1 MANNNN
7 NQEAW
12 NLTAAMQETPK
23 HFVFL
28 ACLPG
33 TVLSGN
39 SAATLLEAVI
49 QPEDPSTF
57 LCHWI
62 NRSALEA
69 VDGTNRCSTVTTFR
83 DCPKLVMLI
92 SPAEILRLGD
102 WCIRSLPQEEA
113 CFTYSPKIPCQFYA
127 YVRDVSTMYNGMCQ
141 ISHNPQKD
149 LYWWA
154 PPALGLPF
162 TLGVHWTESD
172 CVFSYEHQGSQV
184 ASGNGKWYI
193 TRVHSFGPALPDEDA
208 EERYILM
215 MQLRSSDDIMLGPDA
230 RLHMIIADFFV
241 EDMMV
246 EIDVPIVFK
255 WPQMPYPMAP
265 KSYTPSQP
273 GFRVDLTPTSE
284 KASVVEHR
292 V

>member
-7 NQEAW
+7 HHARNP
-12 NLTAAMQETPK
+12 TAAMQETPK

-39 SAATLLEAVI
+39 SAATLLAEII

-62 NRSALEA
+62 NRPALEA
-69 VDGTNRCSTVTTFR
+69 TDGTNRCSTVTTFR

-92 SPAEILRLGD
+92 NPAEISRLGD
-102 WCIRSLPQEEA
+102 WCIRCIPQEEMHFA
-113 CFTYSPKIPCQFYA
+113 YSPKIPCQFYA

-141 ISHNPQKD
+141 ISHNPQQD

-162 TLGVHWTESD
+162 GLGVRWTESD
-172 CVFSYEHQGSQV
+172 CVFLFEQRIPLQPPNIPLSAPFHHNPTVSQ
-184 ASGNGKWYI
+184 NQ
-193 TRVHSFGPALPDEDA
+193 LP
-208 EERYILM
+208 
-215 MQLRSSDDIMLGPDA
+215 
-230 RLHMIIADFFV
+230 
-241 EDMMV
+241 
-246 EIDVPIVFK
+246 K
-255 WPQMPYPMAP
+255 
-265 KSYTPSQP
+265 P
-273 GFRVDLTPTSE
+273 GLIPPTSGQMGY
-284 KASVVEHR
+284 AAFLSSQYQAIQSDGMTHPSAGMPPIGNFRDDVEMEESKH
-292 V
+292 

>member
-69 VDGTNRCSTVTTFR
+69 ADGTNRCSTVTTFR

-92 SPAEILRLGD
+92 SPPEILRLGD
-102 WCIRSLPQEEA
+102 WCIQSLPQEEA
-113 CFTYSPKIPCQFYA
+113 YFAYSPKIPCQFYA

-172 CVFSYEHQGSQV
+172 CVFSYEHQIPLQRPNTPLS
-184 ASGNGKWYI
+184 APFH
-193 TRVHSFGPALPDEDA
+193 HSP
-208 EERYILM
+208 
-215 MQLRSSDDIMLGPDA
+215 
-230 RLHMIIADFFV
+230 
-241 EDMMV
+241 
-246 EIDVPIVFK
+246 
-255 WPQMPYPMAP
+255 
-265 KSYTPSQP
+265 TPSQNQLP
-273 GFRVDLTPTSE
+273 NPRLVPQTSGEMGYTGFLSSQYQVIRSDGMTHSSASMPPIGNFREEVEMEESE
-284 KASVVEHR
+284 N
-292 V
+292 